1 MIKFIYIN
9 PKAGTSYNKLNSYKK
24 KKKAITNLTNSNVNI
39 KQISLL
45 TQEARDNYLSR
56 LQQKLLVACELLNT

>member
-1 MIKFIYIN
+1 MIKFIYIK

-24 KKKAITNLTNSNVNI
+24 KKKNAITNLTNSNVNI

-45 TQEARDNYLSR
+45 TEEARAARDNYLSR
-56 LQQKLLVACELLNT
+56 L